1 MMPRHDDS
9 SANMLVGKCVEG
21 NSRGILKDRV
31 KPPND
36 AKLGIV
42 LPVKKTK
49 KLME

>member
-31 KPPND
+31 KPLND
-36 AKLGIV
+36 AELGIV
-42 LPVKKTK
+42 LPIKKRK